1 MEQALL
7 SIHIHF
13 YNSASYTFQEENG
26 DYQKI
31 NVCIGNVVGIA
42 SVKVESF
49 ADVKAIL
56 KLPWNDGQ
64 DYIFTYYLFEDV
76 SSTINELDDRPDLL
90 LLLAHENTFISL
102 ILNLWFFEPSL
113 EENDEFLAINEL
125 ETDIVMKRERASSR
139 IIKHLVLWEVDNIV
153 FTECRTKRRVN
164 INGEVC
170 PEDIYENVNSKDRA
184 ASRCGSVMGCW
195 QAVV

>member
-1 MEQALL
+1 MFRPKLRNVDLWKVAC
-7 SIHIHF
+7 
-13 YNSASYTFQEENG
+13 NSSL
-26 DYQKI
+26 D
-31 NVCIGNVVGIA
+31 
-42 SVKVESF
+42 
-49 ADVKAIL
+49 
-56 KLPWNDGQ
+56 LPNHPLG
-64 DYIFTYYLFEDV
+64 
-76 SSTINELDDRPDLL
+76 
-90 LLLAHENTFISL
+90 
-102 ILNLWFFEPSL
+102 
-113 EENDEFLAINEL
+113 
-125 ETDIVMKRERASSR
+125 RASSR